1 MAADPRLEIPSALRN
16 MGIFGGL
23 LMMALGLII
32 GWRQSGMDAV
42 LPPTGGKPAAKQPD
56 ILDRLADLI
65 TSKRERTP

>member
-1 MAADPRLEIPSALRN
+1 MASDPRFEIPPALRN

-32 GWRQSGMDAV
+32 GWRRSGMDAV
-42 LPPTGGKPAAKQPD
+42 LPPTGGKPAAKEPD
-56 ILDRLADLI
+56 MLERIVDLI